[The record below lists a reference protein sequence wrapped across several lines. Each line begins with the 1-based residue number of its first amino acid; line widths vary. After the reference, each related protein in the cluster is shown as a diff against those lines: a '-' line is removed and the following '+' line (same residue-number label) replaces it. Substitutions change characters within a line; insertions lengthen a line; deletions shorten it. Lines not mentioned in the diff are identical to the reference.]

1 MIRAN
6 DLLTKFQKFDKR
18 RFNKMTK
25 RWYFDLKNYD
35 QFIQL
40 FRDLKLKTSVNVQN
54 RDVSLND
61 YVTLTYHEGDMVSV
75 KTDYNLHEKYNI
87 KNELK
92 EIQNTVYD
100 GEFKK
105 QLIPKESVDEVLNM
119 FEKFN
124 INVIQSYE
132 GVIDIKEYDDKI
144 KLILPKFDAELFI
157 CKSKEL

>member
-1 MIRAN
+1 
-6 DLLTKFQKFDKR
+6 
-18 RFNKMTK
+18 
-25 RWYFDLKNYD
+25 
-35 QFIQL
+35 
-40 FRDLKLKTSVNVQN
+40 
-54 RDVSLND
+54 
-61 YVTLTYHEGDMVSV
+61 MVSV

-124 INVIQSYE
+124 INVIQYPTE
-132 GVIDIKEYDDKI
+132 CY
-144 KLILPKFDAELFI
+144 LIFTLIFDSRSIL
-157 CKSKEL
+157 